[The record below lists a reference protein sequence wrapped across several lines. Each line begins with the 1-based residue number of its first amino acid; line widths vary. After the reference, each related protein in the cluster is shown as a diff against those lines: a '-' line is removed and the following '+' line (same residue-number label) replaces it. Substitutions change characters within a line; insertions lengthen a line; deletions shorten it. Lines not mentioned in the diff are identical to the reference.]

1 MRPLLTPSPGR
12 WVSAAAAATLIF
24 SLTGPAVHAAS
35 TGASTGARAGARAGA
50 AHAAKAA
57 RAAQVPPGTTASVVL
72 GDTNTN
78 NGLAQVDG
86 PDGRTAPA
94 TVGGMSARTIAA
106 EDQPNYPHNIYFQ
119 VDDSLAYNGS
129 YDAQVSVQYY
139 DQGSNSFM
147 LQYDSTDCAQPLS
160 GAYKGGGSVTKGNT
174 GSWQTATFNLPD
186 AHFAD
191 RENNSADFRLG
202 MGSASTDQLAVHQ
215 VTVTF
220 VKDNTP
226 VAPAPATGT
235 ASPATT
241 VSLQQNASQVAL
253 DNGYVRVG
261 FDLAHPAI
269 DLIQADFDGRSRY
282 AANLAASGNGDPL
295 HRSGIVL
302 ERDDPDGTA
311 HASSAGS
318 GPNLSVHVLTSTPQR
333 VSVRVD
339 GIVDDPAS
347 PAVTSSWTITLAA
360 GQRTFSLVTQT
371 QAVRAAQ
378 VADVQM
384 AGYWSA
390 PDLNAWFGRGV
401 MQMMNDTNSYFASAA
416 SLQRF
421 YAVGSLGGG
430 TVDLTGSGGQQTLLR
445 SSCNLTG
452 AAFGSALGQ
461 VLAGSFPV
469 TDQWTATGW
478 SSATP
483 VTLKTG
489 QSWPTTATVAANSM
503 NFPDGGQLATPSPN
517 LPESSL
523 QAVETSVYATAAGVL
538 DTYALPGEAAP
549 TLSTPSRPYGDGRN
563 FYDPDTW
570 MISSTLLYSGDPYLQ
585 AQARTLIEKSA
596 AAILPS
602 GQIPHH
608 FNGSTPTY
616 VAISGATQTGPNI
629 FWIEAALQYA
639 KTTGDYSWLRNEMP
653 TIEKALSFLTSRYDP
668 SVQLV
673 NAPGPLWIDVFIRN
687 NYTADTNAF
696 MVRLL
701 RDVAAAEHFTG
712 DTGDASG
719 HETMASNIVTGM
731 NTHLWS
737 GDHYIT
743 QLNPDGSTRDFV
755 DYDANLLAVA
765 FGVAPPDRAK
775 AILAR
780 VDSGSCTHAD
790 PAAGRPRPTYV
801 SEKYYGSADTYNG
814 NTGDSAVTMGRIG
827 WADGLA
833 RQAAGDLSSFNN
845 LILDPIIG
853 QVNTSTWLP
862 ERYDCSGNVAH
873 NPYYHEYPE
882 MAVMLM
888 REVRYGI
895 NLGLGTVS
903 IDPWGA
909 GSYSYHV
916 GDVNVDYS
924 QRSTTLN
931 LPGSG
936 TRSYTISGL
945 TPGGSYLVVAT
956 GGGPAQHQS
965 GRSDA
970 QGTLT
975 FTAPAGPSWTVHV
988 QQTGS

>member
-1 MRPLLTPSPGR
+1 MRPLLTRTAGR
-12 WVSAAAAATLIF
+12 WGSAATAAILILGL
-24 SLTGPAVHAAS
+24 SGPAVHAAS
-35 TGASTGARAGARAGA
+35 TAST
-50 AHAAKAA
+50 A
-57 RAAQVPPGTTASVVL
+57 RAASTAPARTTARAQAAQVQPGTAVSAVL
-72 GDTNTN
+72 GATNTD

-86 PDGRTAPA
+86 PDGRTAPV
-94 TVGGMSARTIAA
+94 TLGGLSARTTAP
-106 EDQPNYPHNIYFQ
+106 EDQPSYPHNIYFQ
-119 VDDSLAYNGS
+119 VADDVAYNGS
-129 YDAQVSVQYY
+129 YAAQVSVQYY
-139 DQGSNSFM
+139 DQGSNSFV
-147 LQYDSTDCAQPLS
+147 LQYDSTDCSATLS
-160 GAYKGGGSVTKGNT
+160 GAYKTAGSVTKGNT
-174 GSWQTATFNLPD
+174 GTWQTATFNLPD
-186 AHFAD
+186 AHFAN

-202 MGSASTDQLAVHQ
+202 MTSAATDQLAVHQ

-220 VKDNTP
+220 EKDNTP
-226 VAPAPATGT
+226 VPPTPAAGT
-235 ASPATT
+235 SSPATT
-241 VSLQQNASQVAL
+241 VSLQRTSSQVAL

-282 AANLAASGNGDPL
+282 AANMAASGSGDPV

-311 HASSAGS
+311 HASSAGP
-318 GPNLSVHVLTSTPQR
+318 GPDLAVHVLTSTPQR
-333 VSVRVD
+333 ASVRID
-339 GIVDDPAS
+339 GIADDPAD

-360 GQRTFSLVTQT
+360 GQRTFGLVTQT
-371 QAVRAAQ
+371 RAVRQAQ
-378 VADVQM
+378 VADVHL

-390 PDLNAWFGRGV
+390 PDLNAWFDRGV
-401 MQMMNDTNSYFASAA
+401 VQMMNNPASYFASTAR
-416 SLQRF
+416 LQRF

-430 TVDLTGSGGQQTLLR
+430 AVDLTASGGQQTLLR

-469 TDQWTATGW
+469 TGQWTSAGW
-478 SSATP
+478 PAAAP
-483 VTLKTG
+483 VTLATG
-489 QSWPTTATVAANSM
+489 QSWQTTATVAANSM

-517 LPESSL
+517 LPGSSL
-523 QAVETSVYATAAGVL
+523 QAIETSVYATAAGVL

-549 TLSTPSRPYGDGRN
+549 TLATPSRPYGDGRN

-639 KTTGDYSWLRNEMP
+639 KTTGDYTWLRNEMP
-653 TIEKALSFLTSRYDP
+653 AIEKALSFLTNRYDP

-696 MVRLL
+696 MVQLL
-701 RDVAAAEHFTG
+701 RDVAGAERFLG
-712 DTGDASG
+712 DTGDATA
-719 HETMASNIVTGM
+719 HETMAGNIVTGM
-731 NTHLWS
+731 NTRLWA
-737 GDHYIT
+737 GDHYVT
-743 QLNPDGSTRDFV
+743 QLNPDGTTRDFV

-765 FGVAPPDRAK
+765 FGIAPPDRAK
-775 AILAR
+775 LILAR

-801 SEKYYGSADTYNG
+801 SEKYYGTADTYNG

-827 WADGLA
+827 WADGHA
-833 RQAAGDLSSFNN
+833 RHAAGDLATFGN

-853 QVNTSTWLP
+853 QVDSATWLP
-862 ERYDCSGNVAH
+862 ERYDCSGNPAH

-895 NLGLGTVS
+895 NLGLGTVT

-909 GSYSYHV
+909 GAYRYHV
-916 GDVNVDYS
+916 GDVNVDYG

-936 TRSYTISGL
+936 TRSYTITGL
-945 TPGGSYLVVAT
+945 VPDTAYLVTAT
-956 GGGPAQHQS
+956 GGGAAQHQFARTGS
-965 GRSDA
+965 S
-970 QGTLT
+970 GTLT
-975 FTAPAGPSWTVHV
+975 FSAPTGPSWTVHV
-988 QQTGS
+988 QQAG